1 MAKESQTVTRKLR
14 TEEIILVSAAT
25 ITSELSE
32 VHRIAREMSLGVM
45 NAKAIS
51 HRAGDAARGFQPIT
65 DFIDEM
71 AREVT
76 LLVRRIGEEALTLS
90 RLAVARS
97 HVEDTRERYTR
108 VQQAAA
114 QLSNVASLKPVAAR
128 LREESRDYRQ
138 RFTQSLRTL
147 GSLLDDI
154 RRSTR
159 GAQVISSTSRVE
171 ASRAEGFTDTLE
183 VVADNLEKATDKI
196 RSRVNDCQNR
206 LNDIRYVL
214 ANEDDK

>member
-1 MAKESQTVTRKLR
+1 MKRKPR
-14 TEEIILVSAAT
+14 AEEVILVSAAT

-76 LLVRRIGEEALTLS
+76 QLVKRIGAEALNLS

-97 HVEDTRERYTR
+97 HVEDTRSRYRQVREAT
-108 VQQAAA
+108 AHLANA
-114 QLSNVASLKPVAAR
+114 ASLGPVAER
-128 LREESRDYRQ
+128 LQTESEAYRK
-138 RFTQSLRTL
+138 RFQQSLRTL

-171 ASRAEGFTDTLE
+171 ASRATGFTDTLE

-206 LNDIRYVL
+206 LNDIRYVV
-214 ANEDDK
+214 ANEEGA

>member
-1 MAKESQTVTRKLR
+1 VKRKPR
-14 TEEIILVSAAT
+14 AEEVILVSAAT

-51 HRAGDAARGFQPIT
+51 HRAGDAAP
-65 DFIDEM
+65 
-71 AREVT
+71 
-76 LLVRRIGEEALTLS
+76 LS

-97 HVEDTRERYTR
+97 HVEDTRSRYRQVREAT
-108 VQQAAA
+108 AHLTNA
-114 QLSNVASLKPVAAR
+114 ASLGPVAER
-128 LREESRDYRQ
+128 LQTESDAYRK
-138 RFTQSLRTL
+138 RFQQSLRTL

-171 ASRAEGFTDTLE
+171 ASRATGFTDTLE

-214 ANEDDK
+214 ASEEGA